1 MEAQVRSL
9 TFCSLYVCVCLC
21 VGGCSLDVG
30 VLDKAVSFL
39 HVDMSGM
46 SVKCLLHMSIYMQ
59 SASQER
65 EAWML

>member
-21 VGGCSLDVG
+21 VDVG